1 MIAIVVIFFLTAVM
15 VGIIAALGAGLLA
28 LLVIPVGLAVAAWL
42 VLAARTGT
50 GPRELARRESSQELL
65 GPGGP
70 DDPTS

>member
-1 MIAIVVIFFLTAVM
+1 VVAIVVIIFVTAVM

-28 LLVIPVGLAVAAWL
+28 LLVIPLGLAAAAWF

-50 GPRELARRESSQELL
+50 GPRELASRESSQELL

-70 DDPTS
+70 DDPSA